1 MAIEYILLNFFYLS
15 KFINILYVRESL
27 FDMLIGLNLYEESDN
42 VVTNSATLN
51 FEILPNDI
59 VMVEV
64 PLFGNKFLKLL
75 KNLEEYL
82 VPTLGLPLLSKYE
95 F

>member
-1 MAIEYILLNFFYLS
+1 
-15 KFINILYVRESL
+15 
-27 FDMLIGLNLYEESDN
+27 MLIGLNLYEESDN

-64 PLFGNKFLKLL
+64 PLFGNKF
-75 KNLEEYL
+75 
-82 VPTLGLPLLSKYE
+82 
-95 F
+95 